1 MAWNERPDGATV
13 VKVNRSA
20 SREKALAEHN
30 VKVRLEDRY
39 TAESGDVQ
47 MTGVQALARLP
58 LNILRSDRTRGLRT
72 AVFISGYEGSP
83 LGGYDLELQHHAE
96 LLASYDL
103 VFQPGVNEELAATSV
118 QGTQLAAG
126 LADARVEGVTGFWYG
141 KSPGLDRASDAL
153 RHANLIGTHPKGGA
167 VAFVGDD
174 PGAKS
179 STVPGASEFLLADL
193 GMPVLY
199 PADPQ
204 DVLDLGVHA
213 VAMSRLSGLW
223 VALKIATNVADG
235 SGTVEIGSDRV
246 DPQLPLVM
254 FEGQKFEHRL
264 TARMLQPALSE
275 MERTREGVRL
285 DAARAYALANR
296 LNRSETFGPR
306 ASSSGASSPGASS
319 SGASI
324 GIVAAGKTYLDMR
337 QALRTL
343 GLDEAELRRRDV
355 RLLRLAMIHPLI
367 ASEIEGF
374 ADGLDEIIVVEEK
387 RPFIESAV
395 KEILYGVKN
404 APKVTGKTD
413 PEGAK
418 LFAAYGELDADLIAA
433 GLARILGR
441 FGEFTTVK
449 AWQARQA
456 LRRPVTPLPL
466 VSRTPYFCS
475 GCPHNSSTK
484 VPEGSLVGGGIG
496 CHALVLMM
504 EPEAVGDVVGLTQ
517 MGGEGAQWIGMAP
530 FMRTRRH
537 LLQNIGDGTFHHS
550 GSLAVRAAVASG
562 VNVTYKL
569 LYNSAVAMTGG
580 QQAVGAMSIPALTK
594 MLTAEGVR
602 RIVITTAE
610 PKRYRRADLAPT
622 AEVWHRDR
630 VVAAQ
635 ELLSQV
641 EGVTVLI
648 HDQECA
654 TELRR
659 KRKRGLAADPAER
672 VMINQR
678 VCEGCGD
685 CGEKSNCLSVQPVDT
700 EFGRKTAIDQSS
712 CNKDYSCLK
721 GDCPSF
727 LTVIPS
733 DKPRARRATAPAL
746 ASDAIGDPPFR
757 FDVAAAPHT
766 TRITGVGG
774 TGVVTLSQVLST
786 AGRIAGR
793 QVRSLDQT
801 GLAQKGGAVIS
812 DIKISADEIEQSHKA
827 VAGECGLYLGCDLL
841 VAADAKNLA
850 VTDPETTIAVVSTTK
865 VPTGKMVVDKTV
877 PFPDVGATTERIK
890 SATRGAESVFVDA
903 RGLSVTLFGTDQFAN
918 MLLAGVAFQ
927 TGALPLPAWAIEQ
940 AIELNGVQVE
950 PNLQAF
956 RRGRQRVAEPAA
968 FAQAVAAL
976 TAVAPVRVPTE
987 PERRLIESVGAA
999 PGSELHRIVTA
1010 RIPDL
1015 IAYQNVDYARRYA
1028 GVVARVRD
1036 AEDRTVPGESKLSEA
1051 VAEFGYKLMAY
1062 KDEYEVARLL
1072 TDPQVEARVR
1082 AEFGEGARVSY
1093 RLHPPIL
1100 RALGMKQK
1108 LKLGPWSRPG
1118 FQLLR
1123 AGKIVRGTK
1132 LDPFGHTQVRRVE
1145 RELIDEYTA
1154 TIDDLLGQL
1163 STETYQRAVEIAR
1176 LPDLV
1181 RGYENIKLANVALYR
1196 ARLQELQTELA
1207 MVSSLHRLTPTASHP
1222 SSPPPADR

>member
-1 MAWNERPDGATV
+1 M
-13 VKVNRSA
+13 
-20 SREKALAEHN
+20 AEHD
-30 VKVRLEDRY
+30 VKIRLEDRY
-39 TAESGDVQ
+39 TAESGHVQ

-58 LNILRSDRTRGLRT
+58 LNILRSDRTRGLQT

-83 LGGYDLELQHHAE
+83 LGGYDLELQHHAD

-118 QGTQLAAG
+118 QGSQLAAG

-153 RHANLIGTHPKGGA
+153 RHANLMGTHPKGGA

-174 PGAKS
+174 PSAKS

-246 DPQLPLVM
+246 DPQLPVVM

-306 ASSSGASSPGASS
+306 SSSGE
-319 SGASI
+319 ASI

-337 QALRTL
+337 QALRML
-343 GLDEAELRRRDV
+343 GLDEAELRARGV
-355 RLLRLAMIHPLI
+355 RLLRLAMVHPLI
-367 ASEIEGF
+367 ASEIEEF
-374 ADGLDEIIVVEEK
+374 ADGLAEIIVVEEK

-404 APKVTGKTD
+404 APKVTGKAD
-413 PEGAK
+413 QDGAK

-433 GLARILGR
+433 GLATTLGR
-441 FGEFTTVK
+441 YPEFTTVT

-456 LRRPVTPLPL
+456 LARPVTLLPL
-466 VSRTPYFCS
+466 ASRTPYFCS

-484 VPEGSLVGGGIG
+484 VPAGSLVGGGIG

-504 EPEAVGDVVGLTQ
+504 EPEAVGDVIGLTQ

-530 FMRTRRH
+530 FMRARRH

-550 GSLAVRAAVASG
+550 GSLALRAAVASG

-580 QQAVGAMSIPALTK
+580 QQATGAMLIPALTK

-602 RIVITTAE
+602 RIIVTTAE
-610 PKRYRRADLAPT
+610 PKRYRRADLAPG

-630 VVAAQ
+630 VVEAQ
-635 ELLSQV
+635 EILSQV

-659 KRKRGLAADPAER
+659 KRKRLLAADPAER

-685 CGEKSNCLSVQPVDT
+685 CGEKSNCLSVQPIDT
-700 EFGRKTAIDQSS
+700 DFGRKTVIDQSS

-727 LTVIPS
+727 LTVIPGA
-733 DKPRARRATAPAL
+733 KPRARRATAQAL
-746 ASDAIGDPPFR
+746 APDAIPDPPLR
-757 FDVAAAPHT
+757 FDVANAPHT

-774 TGVVTLSQVLST
+774 TGVVTLLQVLSA

-812 DIKISADEIEQSHKA
+812 DVKISAEEIEQSNKA
-827 VAGECGLYLGCDLL
+827 VAGECDLYLGCDLL

-850 VTDPETTIAVVSTTK
+850 VADPQTTIAVVSTTK

-877 PFPDVGATTERIK
+877 PFPDVDATADRIR
-890 SATRGAESVFVDA
+890 SATRAADSVFVDA
-903 RGLSVTLFGTDQFAN
+903 RGLSVTLLGTDQFAN

-927 TGALPLPAWAIEQ
+927 TGALPLPARAIEQ

-956 RRGRQRVAEPAA
+956 RRGRQRVADPDA
-968 FAQAVAAL
+968 FAQAVAVL
-976 TAVAPVRVPTE
+976 TAVPPVRVPTE
-987 PERRLIESVGAA
+987 PERRLMESVGAA
-999 PGSELHRIVTA
+999 PGSELQRIVAT

-1015 IAYQNVDYARRYA
+1015 IEYQNLDYARRYA
-1028 GVVARVRD
+1028 EVVARVRE
-1036 AEDRTVPGESKLSEA
+1036 AEDRAVPGQSAMSEA

-1072 TDPQVEARVR
+1072 VDPQAEAMVR
-1082 AEFGEGARVSY
+1082 AEFGDGARVSY
-1093 RLHPPIL
+1093 RLHPPVL
-1100 RALGMKQK
+1100 RGLGMERK
-1108 LKLGPWSRPG
+1108 LKLGPWFRPG
-1118 FQLLR
+1118 FRLLR
-1123 AGKIVRGTK
+1123 AGKIVRGTR
-1132 LDPFGHTQVRRVE
+1132 LDPFGYTQVRRVE
-1145 RELIDEYTA
+1145 RELIGEYAA
-1154 TIDDLLGQL
+1154 TIYDLLPQL

-1196 ARLQELQTELA
+1196 ARVQELRRELA
-1207 MVSSLHRLTPTASHP
+1207 TVTC
-1222 SSPPPADR
+1222 

>member
-1 MAWNERPDGATV
+1 
-13 VKVNRSA
+13 
-20 SREKALAEHN
+20 
-30 VKVRLEDRY
+30 
-39 TAESGDVQ
+39 
-47 MTGVQALARLP
+47 
-58 LNILRSDRTRGLRT
+58 
-72 AVFISGYEGSP
+72 
-83 LGGYDLELQHHAE
+83 
-96 LLASYDL
+96 
-103 VFQPGVNEELAATSV
+103 
-118 QGTQLAAG
+118 
-126 LADARVEGVTGFWYG
+126 
-141 KSPGLDRASDAL
+141 
-153 RHANLIGTHPKGGA
+153 
-167 VAFVGDD
+167 
-174 PGAKS
+174 
-179 STVPGASEFLLADL
+179 GASEFLLADI

-204 DVLDLGVHA
+204 DVLDLGAHA

-223 VALKIATNVADG
+223 VALKIVTKVADS
-235 SGTVEIGSDRV
+235 SGTVEIGCDRV
-246 DPQLPLVM
+246 APQLPTVM
-254 FEGQKFEHRL
+254 SEGKRWEHRP
-264 TARMLQPALSE
+264 TARMLQPELSE
-275 MERTREGVRL
+275 LESTREGIRM

-296 LNRSETFGPR
+296 LNRSETFGP
-306 ASSSGASSPGASS
+306 APG
-319 SGASI
+319 I
-324 GIVAAGKTYLDMR
+324 GIVTAGKTYLDLR

-343 GLDEAELRRRDV
+343 GLDEAELRARGV

-367 ASEIEGF
+367 PAEIEEF
-374 ADGLDEIIVVEEK
+374 ADGLAEIIVVEEK

-395 KEILYGVKN
+395 RDILYGMKN
-404 APKVTGKTD
+404 APVVTGKTD
-413 PEGAK
+413 PRGAK
-418 LFAAYGELDADLIAA
+418 LFAAHGELDADQIAA
-433 GLARILGR
+433 GLASRLGTMPD
-441 FGEFTTVK
+441 FTTV
-449 AWQARQA
+449 ADWRARQA
-456 LRRPVTPLPL
+456 RHRPVTQLPL

-484 VPEGSLVGGGIG
+484 VPPGSLVGGGIG

-562 VNVTYKL
+562 VNITYKL

-580 QQAVGAMSIPALTK
+580 QQATGAMAIPALTQ
-594 MLTAEGVR
+594 MLAAEGVR
-602 RIVITTAE
+602 RIIITTGE
-610 PKRYRRADLAPT
+610 PRSYRRADLAPGT
-622 AEVWHRDR
+622 EVWHRDR
-630 VVAAQ
+630 VVGAQ
-635 ELLSQV
+635 EVLSQV

-659 KRKRGLAADPAER
+659 KRKRQLAPDPAER

-685 CGEKSNCLSVQPVDT
+685 CGEKSNCLSVQPIDT
-700 EFGRKTAIDQSS
+700 DFGRKTVIDQSS

-727 LTVIPS
+727 LTVTPGAE
-733 DKPRARRATAPAL
+733 PRARRATAPAL
-746 ASDAIGDPPFR
+746 AADGIPAPPVR

-774 TGVVTLSQVLST
+774 TGVVTLSQVLSA

-812 DIKISADEIEQSHKA
+812 DIKISAGEIEQSNKA
-827 VAGECGLYLGCDLL
+827 VAGECDLYLGCDLL

-850 VTDPETTIAVVSTTK
+850 VADRQTTIAVVSTTK
-865 VPTGKMVVDKTV
+865 VPTGKMVVDTTAL
-877 PFPDVGATTERIK
+877 FPDVAATTDRIRR
-890 SATRGAESVFVDA
+890 ATRAAESVFVDA
-903 RGLSVTLFGTDQFAN
+903 RGLSVTLLGTDQFAN

-927 TGALPLPAWAIEQ
+927 TGALPLPGWAIEQ

-950 PNLQAF
+950 PNIQAF

-968 FAQAVAAL
+968 FAQAVAAV
-976 TAVAPVRVPTE
+976 TAGRAVRTPTE
-987 PERRLIESVGAA
+987 PEQRLIASVGAA
-999 PGSELHRIVTA
+999 PGSELHRIIWT

-1015 IAYQNVDYARRYA
+1015 IEYQNAGYARRYA
-1028 GVVARVRD
+1028 DVLARVRE
-1036 AEDRTVPGESKLSEA
+1036 AEDRSVPGQGKLSEA

-1072 TDPQVEARVR
+1072 IDPQAEAVVR

-1093 RLHPPIL
+1093 RLHPPVL
-1100 RALGMKQK
+1100 RALGMERK
-1108 LKLGPWSRPG
+1108 LKLGPWFRPA
-1118 FQLLR
+1118 FRLLR
-1123 AGKIVRGTK
+1123 AGKIVRGTR
-1132 LDPFGHTQVRRVE
+1132 LDPFGYTPVRRAE
-1145 RELIDEYTA
+1145 RELIDEYTS
-1154 TIDDLLGQL
+1154 TIDDLLPQL
-1163 STETYQRAVEIAR
+1163 STETYQRAVEMAR

-1196 ARLQELQTELA
+1196 ARLKELRSE
-1207 MVSSLHRLTPTASHP
+1207 
-1222 SSPPPADR
+1222 PA

>member
-1 MAWNERPDGATV
+1 M
-13 VKVNRSA
+13 KI
-20 SREKALAEHN
+20 
-30 VKVRLEDRY
+30 RLEDRY
-39 TAESGDVQ
+39 TAESGRVQ

-58 LNILRSDRTRGLRT
+58 MNVLRSDRTRGLKT

-83 LGGYDLELQHHAE
+83 LGGYDLELARHAK
-96 LLASYDL
+96 LLATYDL
-103 VFQPGVNEELAATSV
+103 VFQPAVNEELAATAV

-141 KSPGLDRASDAL
+141 KSPGLDRATDAL
-153 RHANLIGTHPKGGA
+153 RHANLMGTHPKGGA

-204 DVLDLGVHA
+204 DVLDLGFHA
-213 VAMSRLSGLW
+213 VMMSRRSGLW
-223 VALKIATNVADG
+223 VALKIATAVADG
-235 SGTVEIGSDRV
+235 SGTVEIGPV
-246 DPQLPLVM
+246 DPQRPLVM
-254 FEGQKFEHRL
+254 VAGEEWEHRP

-275 MERTREGVRL
+275 MERSREGVRL
-285 DAARAYALANR
+285 ATARAYALANR
-296 LNRSETFGPR
+296 LNRIQTFGGTAR
-306 ASSSGASSPGASS
+306 
-319 SGASI
+319 I
-324 GIVAAGKTYLDMR
+324 GIVAAGRTYLDMR
-337 QALRTL
+337 QALRIL
-343 GLDEAELRRRDV
+343 GLDEAELRARGI

-367 ASEIEGF
+367 ASEIEEF
-374 ADGLDEIIVVEEK
+374 ADGLAEIIVVEEK
-387 RPFIESAV
+387 RSFIESAL
-395 KEILYGVKN
+395 KAILYGAKN
-404 APKVTGKTD
+404 PPAISGKTD
-413 PEGAK
+413 PERTT
-418 LFAAYGELDADLIAA
+418 LFPVDGELDADLIAA
-433 GLARILGR
+433 GLAARLGT
-441 FGEFTTVK
+441 FGEFTTVT
-449 AWQARQA
+449 AWQRRQA
-456 LRRPVTPLPL
+456 RHRPAAPLPL
-466 VSRTPYFCS
+466 VARTPYFCS

-496 CHALVLMM
+496 CHALVLLM
-504 EPEAVGDVVGLTQ
+504 EPGAVGDVVGLSQ

-580 QQAVGAMSIPALTK
+580 QQAVGAMPIPALTK

-610 PKRYRRADLAPT
+610 PRRYRRADLAPRV
-622 AEVWHRDR
+622 EVWHRDR
-630 VVAAQ
+630 MVEAQ
-635 ELLSQV
+635 EVLSQV

-659 KRKRGLAADPAER
+659 KRKRRLAADPAER

-685 CGEKSNCLSVQPVDT
+685 CGEKSNCLSVQPIDT

-727 LTVIPS
+727 LTVIPGAR
-733 DKPRARRATAPAL
+733 PRAGRATMPAL
-746 ASDAIGDPPFR
+746 APDAIPDPPLR
-757 FDVAAAPHT
+757 FDLSAAPHT

-774 TGVVTLSQVLST
+774 TGVVTLSQVLSV

-793 QVRSLDQT
+793 AVRSLDQT

-812 DIKISADEIEQSHKA
+812 DIKISVGEIEQSNKA
-827 VAGECGLYLGCDLL
+827 TAGECDLYLGCDLL
-841 VAADAKNLA
+841 VAADAMNLA
-850 VTDPETTIAVVSTTK
+850 VADPETTIAVVSTTK
-865 VPTGKMVVDKTV
+865 VPTGKMVTDTTV
-877 PFPDVGATTERIK
+877 PFPDVDATADRIRR
-890 SATRGAESVFVDA
+890 ATRGADSVFIDA

-927 TGALPLPAWAIEQ
+927 AGALPLPATAIEQ

-950 PNLQAF
+950 PNVQAF
-956 RRGRQRVAEPAA
+956 RRGRQSVADPAA
-968 FAQAVAAL
+968 FAQAAATL
-976 TAVAPVRVPTE
+976 SAAAPARRPTE
-987 PERRLIESVGAA
+987 AEQRLIQSVGAA
-999 PGSELHRIVTA
+999 PGSELHRIVA
-1010 RIPDL
+1010 VRIPDL
-1015 IAYQNVDYARRYA
+1015 IQYQNLGYARRYA
-1028 GVVARVRD
+1028 DAVARVRE
-1036 AEDRTVPGESKLSEA
+1036 AEDRSVPGESALSEA

-1072 TDPQVEARVR
+1072 TDPQAEAVVR

-1093 RLHPPIL
+1093 QLHPPVL
-1100 RALGMKQK
+1100 RALGMRRK
-1108 LKLGPWSRPG
+1108 LKLGPWFRPA

-1123 AGKIVRGTK
+1123 AGKILRGTR
-1132 LDPFGHTQVRRVE
+1132 LDPFGYTQVRRTE
-1145 RELIDEYTA
+1145 RELIEEYTA
-1154 TIDDLLGQL
+1154 AIDDLLGQL
-1163 STETYQRAVEIAR
+1163 SAETYQRAVEIAR

-1181 RGYENIKLANVALYR
+1181 RGYENIKLANVAQYR
-1196 ARLQELQTELA
+1196 AR
-1207 MVSSLHRLTPTASHP
+1207 V
-1222 SSPPPADR
+1222 

>member
-1 MAWNERPDGATV
+1 V
-13 VKVNRSA
+13 
-20 SREKALAEHN
+20 EHD

-39 TAESGDVQ
+39 TAASGQVQ

-58 LNILRSDRTRGLRT
+58 LNILRSDRARGLKT

-83 LGGYDLELQHHAE
+83 LGGYDLELGRHAK

-126 LADARVEGVTGFWYG
+126 LADARVEGITGFWYG

-153 RHANLIGTHPKGGA
+153 RHANLMGTHPKGGA

-174 PGAKS
+174 PAAKS

-204 DVLDLGVHA
+204 DVLDLGAHA

-223 VALKIATNVADG
+223 VALKIATAVADG
-235 SGTVEIGSDRV
+235 SGTVQISSDRV
-246 DPQLPLVM
+246 DPQLPPVM
-254 FEGQKFEHRL
+254 FEGKKWEHRL

-275 MERTREGVRL
+275 MERSREGVRA
-285 DAARAYALANR
+285 DAARAYARANR
-296 LNRSETFGPR
+296 LNRSETFGR
-306 ASSSGASSPGASS
+306 N
-319 SGASI
+319 ASI
-324 GIVAAGKTYLDMR
+324 GIVAAGRTYLDMR
-337 QALRTL
+337 QALRAL
-343 GLDEAELRRRDV
+343 GLDDAELAARGV
-355 RLLRLAMIHPLI
+355 RLLRLAMVHPLI
-367 ASEIEGF
+367 ASEIEEF
-374 ADGLDEIIVVEEK
+374 ADGLAEIIVVEEK
-387 RPFIESAV
+387 RSFIESAL
-395 KEILYGVKN
+395 KAILYGVKD
-404 APKVTGKTD
+404 APAITGKTD
-413 PEGAK
+413 RQGAK
-418 LFAAYGELDADLIAA
+418 LFPADGELDADLIAS
-433 GLARILGR
+433 GLAIRLGR
-441 FGEFTTVK
+441 YPEFTTVT
-449 AWQARQA
+449 AWQAKQA
-456 LRRPVTPLPL
+456 LRRPVTALPL
-466 VSRTPYFCS
+466 VARTPYFCS

-484 VPEGSLVGGGIG
+484 VPAGSLVGGGIG

-504 EPEAVGDVVGLTQ
+504 EPEAVGDVAGLTQ

-580 QQAVGAMSIPALTK
+580 QQATGAMSVPALTR

-610 PKRYRRADLAPT
+610 PKRYRRAGLAPT

-630 VVAAQ
+630 VVEAQ
-635 ELLSQV
+635 EVLSQV

-659 KRKRGLAADPAER
+659 KRKRGLAPDPAER

-700 EFGRKTAIDQSS
+700 EFGRKTVIDQSS

-727 LTVIPS
+727 LTVISSP
-733 DKPRARRATAPAL
+733 KPRAGRATAPAL
-746 ASDAIGDPPFR
+746 ASDAIADPPLR
-757 FDVAAAPHT
+757 FDIAAAPHT

-774 TGVVTLSQVLST
+774 TGVVTLSQILSA

-793 QVRSLDQT
+793 EVRSLDQT

-812 DIKISADEIEQSHKA
+812 DLKISAQEIEQSNKA
-827 VAGECGLYLGCDLL
+827 AAGECDLYLGCDLL

-850 VTDPETTIAVVSTTK
+850 VADPETTIAVVSTTK
-865 VPTGKMVVDKTV
+865 VPTGKMIVDKTV
-877 PFPDVGATTERIK
+877 PFPEVNATADRIR
-890 SATRGAESVFVDA
+890 SATRGSESVFVDA
-903 RGLSVTLFGTDQFAN
+903 RGLSLTLLGTDQFAN

-950 PNLQAF
+950 PNVQAF
-956 RRGRQRVAEPAA
+956 RRGRQRVADPAA
-968 FAQAVAAL
+968 FAQAVAA
-976 TAVAPVRVPTE
+976 ARVVPPVRLPTE
-987 PERRLIESVGAA
+987 PECRLIASVGAA
-999 PGSELHRIVTA
+999 SGSELHRIVTA

-1015 IAYQNVDYARRYA
+1015 IEYQNVDYARQYA
-1028 GVVARVRD
+1028 DLVARVRE
-1036 AEDRTVPGESKLSEA
+1036 AEDGSVSPRSELSEA

-1072 TDPQVEARVR
+1072 MDPQAEAAVR
-1082 AEFGEGARVSY
+1082 AEFGAGARVSY
-1093 RLHPPIL
+1093 RLHPPLL
-1100 RALGMKQK
+1100 RALGMKRK
-1108 LKLGPWSRPG
+1108 VKLGPWSRPA
-1118 FQLLR
+1118 FRVLR
-1123 AGKIVRGTK
+1123 AGKLVRGTR
-1132 LDPFGHTQVRRVE
+1132 LDPFGYTQVRRVE
-1145 RELIDEYTA
+1145 RDLIDEYIA
-1154 TIDDLLGQL
+1154 AIDDLAGQL

-1196 ARLQELQTELA
+1196 ARLRELRAEPAT
-1207 MVSSLHRLTPTASHP
+1207 VSY
-1222 SSPPPADR
+1222 

>member
-1 MAWNERPDGATV
+1 M
-13 VKVNRSA
+13 KI
-20 SREKALAEHN
+20 
-30 VKVRLEDRY
+30 RLEDRY
-39 TAESGDVQ
+39 TAESGQVQ

-58 LNILRSDRTRGLRT
+58 VNILRSDGAAGLKT

-83 LGGYDLELQHHAE
+83 LGGYDLELQRHAK
-96 LLASYDL
+96 LLAEYDL

-118 QGTQLAAG
+118 EGTQLAAG
-126 LADARVEGVTGFWYG
+126 LADARVEGVAGFWYG

-174 PGAKS
+174 PAAKS
-179 STVPGASEFLLADL
+179 STVPGASEYLLADL

-199 PADPQ
+199 PADPA

-223 VALKIATNVADG
+223 VALKIATNVADS
-235 SGTVEIGSDRV
+235 SGTVEIDSGRV
-246 DPQLPLVM
+246 DPQRPEVM
-254 FEGQKFEHRL
+254 FEGKPWEHHL

-275 MERTREGVRL
+275 MERSREGIRKDV
-285 DAARAYALANR
+285 ARAYALANR
-296 LNRSETFGPR
+296 LNRIQTFGPAPR
-306 ASSSGASSPGASS
+306 
-319 SGASI
+319 I
-324 GIVAAGKTYLDMR
+324 GIVAAGKTYLDVR

-343 GLDEAELRRRDV
+343 GLDDTELSARGV
-355 RLLRLAMIHPLI
+355 RLLRLAMVHPLI
-367 ASEIEGF
+367 AAEIEEF
-374 ADGLDEIIVVEEK
+374 ADGLTEIIVVEEK
-387 RPFIESAV
+387 RAFIEAAV
-395 KEILYGVKN
+395 KEILYGKPD
-404 APKVTGKTD
+404 APLVTGKTD
-413 PEGAK
+413 PQGAK
-418 LFAAYGELDADLIAA
+418 LFAVEGELDADLIAA
-433 GLARILGR
+433 GLAARLGSR
-441 FGEFTTVK
+441 PDFTTVT

-456 LRRPVTPLPL
+456 PGRPVTPLPL
-466 VSRTPYFCS
+466 TLPLVGRTPYFCS

-562 VNVTYKL
+562 VNITYKL

-580 QQAVGAMSIPALTK
+580 QQATGAMSIPALTR

-610 PKRYRRADLAPT
+610 PSRYRRAGLAPGVQ
-622 AEVWHRDR
+622 VWHRDR
-630 VVAAQ
+630 VVEAQ
-635 ELLSQV
+635 EVLSRLD
-641 EGVTVLI
+641 GVTVLI

-659 KRKRGLAADPAER
+659 KRKRRLAADPAER
-672 VMINQR
+672 VMISQR

-685 CGEKSNCLSVQPVDT
+685 CGEKSNCLSVQPVET
-700 EFGRKTAIDQSS
+700 EFGRKTVIDQSS
-712 CNKDYSCLK
+712 CNKDYSCAN

-733 DKPRARRATAPAL
+733 AEPRAGRKTAPAL
-746 ASDAIGDPPFR
+746 AADAIADPPLR

-774 TGVVTLSQVLST
+774 TGVVTLSQILST

-812 DIKISADEIEQSHKA
+812 DIKISAAEIEQSNKA
-827 VAGECGLYLGCDLL
+827 VAGECDLYLGCDLL

-850 VTDPETTIAVVSTTK
+850 VADPQATVAVVSTTK
-865 VPTGKMVVDKTV
+865 VPTGRMVVDSTV
-877 PFPDVGATTERIK
+877 AFPDVDATADRIR
-890 SATRGAESVFVDA
+890 SATRGPESVFIDA
-903 RGLSVTLFGTDQFAN
+903 RGLSVTLLGSDQFAN

-927 TGALPLPAWAIEQ
+927 TGALPLPARAIEQ

-956 RRGRQRVAEPAA
+956 RRGRQRVADPAA

-976 TAVAPVRVPTE
+976 SGAAPVRRLGE
-987 PERRLIESVGAA
+987 PARRLIESVGAA
-999 PGSELHRIVTA
+999 PGSELHRVISI

-1015 IAYQNVDYARRYA
+1015 IEYQNLGYARRYA
-1028 GVVARVRD
+1028 DLVARVRA
-1036 AEDRTVPGESKLSEA
+1036 AEDRTVPGEAKLSEA

-1072 TDPQVEARVR
+1072 VDPQAEAAVR
-1082 AEFGEGARVSY
+1082 AEFGPGARVSY
-1093 RLHPPIL
+1093 RLHPPVL
-1100 RALGMKQK
+1100 RALGLRRKV
-1108 LKLGPWSRPG
+1108 KLGPWFRPA
-1118 FQLLR
+1118 FRLLR
-1123 AGKIVRGTK
+1123 AGKVVRGTK
-1132 LDPFGHTQVRRVE
+1132 LDPFGHTQVRRAE
-1145 RELIDEYTA
+1145 RELIGEYTA
-1154 TIDDLLGQL
+1154 TVDDLLGQL
-1163 STETYQRAVEIAR
+1163 SPQTYPRATEIAR

-1181 RGYENIKLANVALYR
+1181 RGYENIKLANVAQYR
-1196 ARLQELQTELA
+1196 ARMQELLTE
-1207 MVSSLHRLTPTASHP
+1207 TATGG
-1222 SSPPPADR
+1222 

>member
-1 MAWNERPDGATV
+1 
-13 VKVNRSA
+13 
-20 SREKALAEHN
+20 LAEHD

-39 TAESGDVQ
+39 TAESGPVQ

-58 LNILRSDRTRGLRT
+58 MNILRSDRARGLKT

-83 LGGYDLELQHHAE
+83 LGGYDLELGRHAG

-103 VFQPGVNEELAATSV
+103 VFQPGVNEEIAATSV

-126 LADARVEGVTGFWYG
+126 MADARVEGVTGFWYG

-174 PGAKS
+174 PAAKS

-204 DVLDLGVHA
+204 DVLDLGSHA

-223 VALKIATNVADG
+223 VALKIATAVADG
-235 SGTVEIGSDRV
+235 SGTVEVGAGRL
-246 DPQLPLVM
+246 DPQLPPVM
-254 FEGQKFEHRL
+254 LEGEKWEHRL

-275 MERTREGVRL
+275 MERSREGIRL
-285 DAARAYALANR
+285 DAARAYARANR
-296 LNRSETFGPR
+296 LNRSETFGPH
-306 ASSSGASSPGASS
+306 
-319 SGASI
+319 ASI
-324 GIVAAGKTYLDMR
+324 GIVAAGRTYLDMR

-343 GLDEAELRRRDV
+343 GLDEAELRARGV
-355 RLLRLAMIHPLI
+355 RLLRLAMVHPLI
-367 ASEIEGF
+367 APEIEEF
-374 ADGLDEIIVVEEK
+374 ADGLAEIIVVEEK
-387 RPFIESAV
+387 RPFIESAL
-395 KEILYGVKN
+395 KGILYGVKD
-404 APKVTGKTD
+404 APTITGKTD
-413 PEGAK
+413 PDGAK
-418 LFAAYGELDADLIAA
+418 LFPADGELDADLVAS
-433 GLARILGR
+433 GLAIRLGR
-441 FGEFTTVK
+441 RPEFTTVR

-456 LRRPVTPLPL
+456 LRRPVTQLPL
-466 VSRTPYFCS
+466 VARTPYFCS

-484 VPEGSLVGGGIG
+484 VPDGSLVGGGIG

-530 FMRTRRH
+530 FLRTRRH

-550 GSLAVRAAVASG
+550 GSLAVRAAIASG

-580 QQAVGAMSIPALTK
+580 QQATGAMAIPALTR
-594 MLTAEGVR
+594 MLAAEGVR

-610 PKRYRRADLAPT
+610 PKDYRRSGLAPI

-630 VVAAQ
+630 VVEAQ
-635 ELLSQV
+635 EVLSQV

-700 EFGRKTAIDQSS
+700 DFGRKTVIDQSS

-727 LTVIPS
+727 LTVVPGDRKTS
-733 DKPRARRATAPAL
+733 GPRPRRATAPAL
-746 ASDAIGDPPFR
+746 AADAIAEPRFR

-774 TGVVTLSQVLST
+774 TGVVTLSQVLSA

-812 DIKISADEIEQSHKA
+812 DVKLSAEQIEQSNKA
-827 VAGECGLYLGCDLL
+827 VAGECDLYLGCDLL
-841 VAADAKNLA
+841 VAADARNLA
-850 VTDPETTIAVVSTTK
+850 VADPATTIAVVSTTK
-865 VPTGKMVVDKTV
+865 VPTGRMVVDKTV
-877 PFPDVGATTERIK
+877 PFPDVEATADRIR

-903 RGLSVTLFGTDQFAN
+903 RGLSVTLFGSDQFAN

-927 TGALPLPAWAIEQ
+927 TGALPLPAGAIEQ

-956 RRGRQRVAEPAA
+956 RRGRQRVADPAA
-968 FAQAVAAL
+968 FAQTVAAL
-976 TAVAPVRVPTE
+976 SAAAPVRVPTGSE
-987 PERRLIESVGAA
+987 QRLISSVGAK
-999 PGSELHRIVTA
+999 PGSELHRIVTS

-1015 IAYQNVDYARRYA
+1015 IEYQNVDYARRYA
-1028 GVVARVRD
+1028 DLVARVRA
-1036 AEDRTVPGESKLSEA
+1036 AEVRSVPEQSELSEA
-1051 VAEFGYKLMAY
+1051 VAKFGYKLMAY

-1072 TDPQVEARVR
+1072 VDPQAEAAVR

-1093 RLHPPIL
+1093 QLHPPVL
-1100 RALGMKQK
+1100 RALGMKRK

-1118 FQLLR
+1118 FRLLR
-1123 AGKIVRGTK
+1123 AGKIVRGTR
-1132 LDPFGHTQVRRVE
+1132 LDPFGYTQVRRVE
-1145 RELIDEYTA
+1145 RELVSEYTA
-1154 TIDDLLGQL
+1154 TIDDLLGRL
-1163 STETYQRAVEIAR
+1163 SAETYPRAVEIAR

-1196 ARLQELQTELA
+1196 DRVRELQGLSE
-1207 MVSSLHRLTPTASHP
+1207 
-1222 SSPPPADR
+1222 SPAPAPR

>member
-1 MAWNERPDGATV
+1 
-13 VKVNRSA
+13 
-20 SREKALAEHN
+20 LAEHD
-30 VKVRLEDRY
+30 VKIRLEDRY
-39 TAESGDVQ
+39 TADSGHAQ

-58 LNILRSDRTRGLRT
+58 MNILRADRTRGLRT

-83 LGGYDLELQHHAE
+83 LGGYDLELQRHAK
-96 LLASYDL
+96 LLAQYDL

-118 QGTQLAAG
+118 QGSQLAAG

-204 DVLDLGVHA
+204 DVLDLGTYA

-223 VALKIATNVADG
+223 VALKIATAVADG
-235 SGTVEIGSDRV
+235 SGTVEIGADRT

-254 FEGQKFEHRL
+254 SEGQKWEHRP

-275 MERTREGVRL
+275 MERSREGVRL
-285 DAARAYALANR
+285 DAARAYALANQ
-296 LNRSETFGPR
+296 LNRTQTFGR
-306 ASSSGASSPGASS
+306 SAT
-319 SGASI
+319 I
-324 GIVAAGKTYLDMR
+324 GIVAAGRTYLDMR

-343 GLDEAELRRRDV
+343 GLDEAELRARGV
-355 RLLRLAMIHPLI
+355 RLLRLAMIYPLI
-367 ASEIEGF
+367 PSEIEEF
-374 ADGLDEIIVVEEK
+374 ADGLAEIIVVEEK
-387 RPFIESAV
+387 RPFIESAL
-395 KEILYGVKN
+395 KTILYGAKN
-404 APKVTGKTD
+404 APRVTGKTD
-413 PEGAK
+413 PRGAK
-418 LFAAYGELDADLIAA
+418 LFPVDGELDADLIAA
-433 GLARILGR
+433 GLARRLGT
-441 FGEFTTVK
+441 FAEFTTVK
-449 AWQARQA
+449 AWQSSQA
-456 LRRPVTPLPL
+456 LGRPVTQVPL

-530 FMRTRRH
+530 FMSTRRH

-580 QQAVGAMSIPALTK
+580 QQATGAMPIPALTK

-610 PKRYRRADLAPT
+610 PGRYRRADLAPT
-622 AEVWHRDR
+622 VEVWHRDR
-630 VVAAQ
+630 VVEAQ
-635 ELLSQV
+635 EVLSQV

-659 KRKRGLAADPAER
+659 KRKRRLAAEPVER

-700 EFGRKTAIDQSS
+700 EFGRKTVIDQSS

-727 LTVIPS
+727 LSVVPG
-733 DKPRARRATAPAL
+733 ARRRAGQATAPAL
-746 ASDAIGDPPFR
+746 ASDDIPDPLLR

-774 TGVVTLSQVLST
+774 TGVVTLSQILSA

-812 DIKISADEIEQSHKA
+812 DVKISAGEIEQSNKA
-827 VAGECGLYLGCDLL
+827 TAGECDLYLGCDLL
-841 VAADAKNLA
+841 VAADGKNLA
-850 VTDPETTIAVVSTTK
+850 VADPETTIAVVSTTK
-865 VPTGKMVVDKTV
+865 VPTGKMVVDTTV
-877 PFPDVGATTERIK
+877 PFPDIDVTADRIR
-890 SATRGAESVFVDA
+890 SATRGAESVFIDA

-918 MLLAGVAFQ
+918 LLLAGVAFQ
-927 TGALPLPAWAIEQ
+927 TGALPLPAEAIEQ

-956 RRGRQRVAEPAA
+956 RRGRQRVADPAA
-968 FAQAVAAL
+968 FARAVAAL
-976 TAVAPVRVPTE
+976 SAAPPVRVLTE
-987 PERRLIESVGAA
+987 AERRLIESVGAA

-1015 IAYQNVDYARRYA
+1015 IEYQDAGYARRYA
-1028 GVVARVRD
+1028 ELVARVRQ
-1036 AEDRTVPGESKLSEA
+1036 AEDRTVTGESALSEA
-1051 VAEFGYKLMAY
+1051 VAQFLYKLMAY

-1072 TDPQVEARVR
+1072 IDPQAEAVVR
-1082 AEFGEGARVSY
+1082 AEFGASARVSY
-1093 RLHPPIL
+1093 RLHPPLL
-1100 RALGMKQK
+1100 RTLGMKRK
-1108 LKLGPWSRPG
+1108 LKLGPWARPA
-1118 FQLLR
+1118 FRLLR
-1123 AGKIVRGTK
+1123 AGKVVRGTR
-1132 LDPFGHTQVRRVE
+1132 LDPFGYTQVRRVE
-1145 RELIDEYTA
+1145 RELIDEYTG
-1154 TIDDLLGQL
+1154 TIDGLLGRL
-1163 STETYQRAVEIAR
+1163 SPESHKRAVEIAR

-1181 RGYENIKLANVALYR
+1181 RGYEDIKLANVALYR
-1196 ARLQELQTELA
+1196 AQVKELLTELA
-1207 MVSSLHRLTPTASHP
+1207 AVNC
-1222 SSPPPADR
+1222 

>member
-1 MAWNERPDGATV
+1 M
-13 VKVNRSA
+13 KI
-20 SREKALAEHN
+20 
-30 VKVRLEDRY
+30 RLEDRY
-39 TAESGDVQ
+39 TAESGQVQ

-58 LNILRSDRTRGLRT
+58 VNILRLDGAAGLTT

-83 LGGYDLELQHHAE
+83 LGGYDLELQRHAE
-96 LLASYDL
+96 LLAGYDL

-118 QGTQLAAG
+118 EGTQLAAG
-126 LADARVEGVTGFWYG
+126 LADARVQGVTGFWYG

-174 PGAKS
+174 PAAKS
-179 STVPGASEFLLADL
+179 STVPGASEYLLADL

-223 VALKIATNVADG
+223 VALKIATNVADS
-235 SGTVEIGSDRV
+235 SGTVEIGSGHL
-246 DPQLPLVM
+246 DPQRPEVM
-254 FEGQKFEHRL
+254 FEGRPWEHRL

-275 MERTREGVRL
+275 MERSREGIRKDVV
-285 DAARAYALANR
+285 RAYALANR
-296 LNRSETFGPR
+296 LNRIQTFGPAAR
-306 ASSSGASSPGASS
+306 V
-319 SGASI
+319 
-324 GIVAAGKTYLDMR
+324 GIVAAGKTYLDVR

-343 GLDEAELRRRDV
+343 GLDDAELSARGV
-355 RLLRLAMIHPLI
+355 RLLRLAMVHPLI
-367 ASEIEGF
+367 AAEVEEF
-374 ADGLDEIIVVEEK
+374 ADGLTEIIVVEEK
-387 RPFIESAV
+387 RAFIESAV
-395 KEILYGVKN
+395 KEILYGRPD
-404 APKVTGKTD
+404 APLVTGKTD
-413 PEGAK
+413 PRGAK
-418 LFAAYGELDADLIAA
+418 LFAVEGELDADLIAA
-433 GLARILGR
+433 GLAVRLGSR
-441 FGEFTTVK
+441 PEFTTVT

-456 LRRPVTPLPL
+456 PGRPVTPLPL
-466 VSRTPYFCS
+466 VARTPYFCS

-504 EPEAVGDVVGLTQ
+504 APEAVGDVVGLTQ

-580 QQAVGAMSIPALTK
+580 QQATGAMSIPALTH

-610 PKRYRRADLAPT
+610 PGRYRRADLAP
-622 AEVWHRDR
+622 AVQVWHRDR
-630 VVAAQ
+630 VVEAQ
-635 ELLSQV
+635 EVLSRL

-685 CGEKSNCLSVQPVDT
+685 CGEKSNCLSVQPVET
-700 EFGRKTAIDQSS
+700 EFGRKTIIDQSS

-727 LTVIPS
+727 LTVMPS
-733 DKPRARRATAPAL
+733 AEPRAGRKTAPAL
-746 ASDAIGDPPFR
+746 TADAVADPPLR

-774 TGVVTLSQVLST
+774 TGVVTLSQILST

-812 DIKISADEIEQSHKA
+812 DIKISAEEIEQSSKA
-827 VAGECGLYLGCDLL
+827 GAGECDLYLGCDLL

-850 VTDPETTIAVVSTTK
+850 VTDPQTTVAVVSTTK
-865 VPTGKMVVDKTV
+865 VPTGRMVVDSTV
-877 PFPDVGATTERIK
+877 AFPDVDATTDRIR
-890 SATRGAESVFVDA
+890 SATRGPESVFVDA
-903 RGLSVTLFGTDQFAN
+903 RGLSVALLGTDQFAN

-927 TGALPLPAWAIEQ
+927 TGALPLPARAIEQ
-940 AIELNGVQVE
+940 AIELNGVQVG

-956 RRGRQRVAEPAA
+956 RRGRQRVADPAA
-968 FAQAVAAL
+968 FAQAVAARSG
-976 TAVAPVRVPTE
+976 AAPVRGPGE
-987 PERRLIESVGAA
+987 PARRLIESVGAA
-999 PGSELHRIVTA
+999 PGSELYRIVSI

-1015 IAYQNVDYARRYA
+1015 IEYQNLGYARRYA
-1028 GVVARVRD
+1028 DLVARVHA
-1036 AEDRTVPGESKLSEA
+1036 AEDRTVPGESKMSEA

-1072 TDPQVEARVR
+1072 ADPQAEAAVR
-1082 AEFGEGARVSY
+1082 AEFGAGARVSY
-1093 RLHPPIL
+1093 RLHPPVL
-1100 RALGMKQK
+1100 RVLGLRRKV
-1108 LKLGPWSRPG
+1108 KLGPWSRPA

-1123 AGKIVRGTK
+1123 AGRVVRGTK
-1132 LDPFGHTQVRRVE
+1132 LDPFGYTEVRRVE
-1145 RELIDEYTA
+1145 RELIGEYTA
-1154 TIDDLLGQL
+1154 AVDDLLSQL
-1163 STETYQRAVEIAR
+1163 SPQTYPRATEIAR

-1181 RGYENIKLANVALYR
+1181 RGYENIKLANVARYR
-1196 ARLQELQTELA
+1196 ARMTEL
-1207 MVSSLHRLTPTASHP
+1207 LTETA
-1222 SSPPPADR
+1222 AGG

>member
-1 MAWNERPDGATV
+1 
-13 VKVNRSA
+13 
-20 SREKALAEHN
+20 LAEHD

-39 TAESGDVQ
+39 TAESGPVQ

-58 LNILRSDRTRGLRT
+58 MNILRSDRARGLKT

-83 LGGYDLELQHHAE
+83 LGGYDLELGRHAG

-126 LADARVEGVTGFWYG
+126 MADARVEGVTGFWYG

-153 RHANLIGTHPKGGA
+153 RHANLMGTHPKGGA

-174 PGAKS
+174 PAAKS

-204 DVLDLGVHA
+204 DVLDLGTHA

-223 VALKIATNVADG
+223 VALKIATNVADS
-235 SGTVEIGSDRV
+235 SGTVEIDADGV
-246 DPQLPLVM
+246 DPRLPVVM
-254 FEGQKFEHRL
+254 FEGKKWEHRP

-275 MERTREGVRL
+275 MERTREGVRM

-296 LNRSETFGPR
+296 LNRIQTFSPGSTE
-306 ASSSGASSPGASS
+306 ASSSEASSG
-319 SGASI
+319 GASI
-324 GIVAAGKTYLDMR
+324 GIVAAGKTYLDTR

-343 GLDEAELRRRDV
+343 GLDEAELTARGV

-367 ASEIEGF
+367 ASEVEEF
-374 ADGLDEIIVVEEK
+374 ADGLAEIIVVEEK

-404 APKVTGKTD
+404 APAVTGKTD
-413 PEGAK
+413 PAGAK
-418 LFAAYGELDADLIAA
+418 LFAAHGELDADLIAA
-433 GLARILGR
+433 GLAARLGTR
-441 FGEFTTVK
+441 PEFTTVT

-466 VSRTPYFCS
+466 VARTPYFCS

-550 GSLAVRAAVASG
+550 GSLAVRAAIASG

-594 MLTAEGVR
+594 MLAAEGVR

-610 PKRYRRADLAPT
+610 PGHYRGAGLAPI

-630 VVAAQ
+630 VVEAQ
-635 ELLSQV
+635 EVLSQV

-672 VMINQR
+672 IMINQR

-700 EFGRKTAIDQSS
+700 DFGRKTVIDQSS

-727 LTVIPS
+727 LTVVPGDPAALGS
-733 DKPRARRATAPAL
+733 GPRPRRATAPAL
-746 ASDAIGDPPFR
+746 APDAIADPRFR
-757 FDVAAAPHT
+757 FDVATAPHT

-774 TGVVTLSQVLST
+774 TGVVTLSQVLSA

-812 DIKISADEIEQSHKA
+812 DIKISAAEIEQSTKA
-827 VAGECGLYLGCDLL
+827 VAGECDLYLGCDLL
-841 VAADAKNLA
+841 VAADARNLA
-850 VTDPETTIAVVSTTK
+850 VADPSTTIAVVSTTK
-865 VPTGKMVVDKTV
+865 VPTGRMVVDKTV
-877 PFPDVGATTERIK
+877 PFPDVDATADRIR
-890 SATRGAESVFVDA
+890 SATLGAESIFVDA
-903 RGLSVTLFGTDQFAN
+903 RGLSVTLFGSDQFAN

-927 TGALPLPAWAIEQ
+927 TGALPLPAQAIEQ

-956 RRGRQRVAEPAA
+956 RRGRQRVADPAA

-976 TAVAPVRVPTE
+976 GTAAPVRVPAE
-987 PERRLIESVGAA
+987 SEQRLISSVGAA
-999 PGSELHRIVTA
+999 PGSRLHRIVA
-1010 RIPDL
+1010 VRVPDL
-1015 IAYQNVDYARRYA
+1015 VEYQNADYARRYA
-1028 GVVARVRD
+1028 DLVARVRE
-1036 AEDRTVPGESKLSEA
+1036 AEVRSVPSQSELSEA

-1072 TDPQVEARVR
+1072 VDPEAEAAVR
-1082 AEFGEGARVSY
+1082 AEFGAGARVSY
-1093 RLHPPIL
+1093 QLHPPVL
-1100 RALGMKQK
+1100 RALGMKRK

-1118 FQLLR
+1118 FRLLR
-1123 AGKIVRGTK
+1123 AGKIVRGTR
-1132 LDPFGHTQVRRVE
+1132 LDPFGRTQVRRVE
-1145 RELIDEYTA
+1145 RELISEYTA
-1154 TIDDLLGQL
+1154 TIDDLLRQL
-1163 STETYQRAVEIAR
+1163 SAETYRCAVQLAR

-1196 ARLQELQTELA
+1196 ARVKELQNKSE
-1207 MVSSLHRLTPTASHP
+1207 
-1222 SSPPPADR
+1222 SPAPADR

>member
-1 MAWNERPDGATV
+1 
-13 VKVNRSA
+13 
-20 SREKALAEHN
+20 LAEHD

-39 TAESGDVQ
+39 TAESGQVQ

-58 LNILRSDRTRGLRT
+58 LNILRSDRAGGLKT

-83 LGGYDLELQHHAE
+83 LGGYDLELGRHAK

-126 LADARVEGVTGFWYG
+126 LADARVQGVTGFWYG

-153 RHANLIGTHPKGGA
+153 RHANLMGTHPKGGA

-174 PGAKS
+174 PAAKS

-204 DVLDLGVHA
+204 DVLDLGTHA

-223 VALKIATNVADG
+223 VALKIATAVADG

-246 DPQLPLVM
+246 DPQLPAVM
-254 FEGQKFEHRL
+254 FEGKKWEHRL

-275 MERTREGVRL
+275 MERSREGVRA
-285 DAARAYALANR
+285 DVARAYARANQ
-296 LNRSETFGPR
+296 LNRSETFGR
-306 ASSSGASSPGASS
+306 NPG
-319 SGASI
+319 I
-324 GIVAAGKTYLDMR
+324 GIVAAGRTYLDMR
-337 QALRTL
+337 QALRAL
-343 GLDEAELRRRDV
+343 GLDDAELAARGV
-355 RLLRLAMIHPLI
+355 RLLRLAMVHPLI
-367 ASEIEGF
+367 ASEIEEF
-374 ADGLDEIIVVEEK
+374 ADGLAEIIVVEEK
-387 RPFIESAV
+387 RPFIESAL
-395 KEILYGVKN
+395 KAILYGAKD
-404 APKVTGKTD
+404 APTITGKTD
-413 PEGAK
+413 GQGAK
-418 LFAAYGELDADLIAA
+418 LFPADGELDADLIAS
-433 GLARILGR
+433 GLAIRLGR
-441 FGEFTTVK
+441 YPEFATVT
-449 AWQARQA
+449 AWQAKQA
-456 LRRPVTPLPL
+456 LRRPVTALPL
-466 VSRTPYFCS
+466 VARTPYFCS

-484 VPEGSLVGGGIG
+484 VPAGSLVGGGIG

-504 EPEAVGDVVGLTQ
+504 EPEAVGDVAGLTQ

-530 FMRTRRH
+530 FLRTRRH

-580 QQAVGAMSIPALTK
+580 QQATGAMSVPALTQ

-610 PKRYRRADLAPT
+610 PRRYRRAELAPT

-630 VVAAQ
+630 VVEAQ
-635 ELLSQV
+635 EVLSRV

-659 KRKRGLAADPAER
+659 KRKRGLAPDPAER

-700 EFGRKTAIDQSS
+700 EFGRKTLIDQSS

-733 DKPRARRATAPAL
+733 PKPGAGRAAAPAL
-746 ASDAIGDPPFR
+746 ASDASGDPPLR
-757 FDVAAAPHT
+757 FDIAAAPHT

-774 TGVVTLSQVLST
+774 TGVVTLSQILSA

-793 QVRSLDQT
+793 EVRSLDQT

-812 DIKISADEIEQSHKA
+812 DVKISAREIEQSHKA
-827 VAGECGLYLGCDLL
+827 AAGECDLYLGCDLL

-850 VTDPETTIAVVSTTK
+850 VADPETTIAVVSTTK
-865 VPTGKMVVDKTV
+865 VPTGKMIVDKTV
-877 PFPDVGATTERIK
+877 PFPDVDATTDRIR

-903 RGLSVTLFGTDQFAN
+903 RGLSVTLLGTDQFAN

-950 PNLQAF
+950 PNVQAF
-956 RRGRQRVAEPAA
+956 RRGRQRVADPAA
-968 FAQAVAAL
+968 FAQAVAARR
-976 TAVAPVRVPTE
+976 AVAPARPPTE
-987 PERRLIESVGAA
+987 PERRLIASVGAA
-999 PGSELHRIVTA
+999 PGSELHRIVAA

-1015 IAYQNVDYARRYA
+1015 IEYQNVDYARRYA
-1028 GVVARVRD
+1028 DLVARVRA
-1036 AEDRTVPGESKLSEA
+1036 AEDRSGSPKSELSET

-1072 TDPQVEARVR
+1072 TDPQAEAAVR
-1082 AEFGEGARVSY
+1082 AEFGAGARVSY
-1093 RLHPPIL
+1093 RLHPPLL
-1100 RALGMKQK
+1100 RALGMKRK
-1108 LKLGPWSRPG
+1108 LTLGPWFRPA
-1118 FQLLR
+1118 FRVLR
-1123 AGKIVRGTK
+1123 TGKIVRGTR
-1132 LDPFGHTQVRRVE
+1132 LDPFGYTQVRRTE
-1145 RELIDEYTA
+1145 RELIDEYTG
-1154 TIDDLLGQL
+1154 TIDDLAGQL

-1196 ARLQELQTELA
+1196 ARLQELQTEPA
-1207 MVSSLHRLTPTASHP
+1207 TVSC
-1222 SSPPPADR
+1222 

>member
-1 MAWNERPDGATV
+1 M
-13 VKVNRSA
+13 VK
-20 SREKALAEHN
+20 HD
-30 VKVRLEDRY
+30 VKIRLEDRY
-39 TAESGDVQ
+39 TAESGHVQ

-118 QGTQLAAG
+118 QGSQLAAG

-153 RHANLIGTHPKGGA
+153 RHANLMGTHPKGGA

-174 PGAKS
+174 PSAKS

-235 SGTVEIGSDRV
+235 SGTVEIGSGRV
-246 DPQLPLVM
+246 DPRLPVVM
-254 FEGQKFEHRL
+254 FEGKKFEHHL

-275 MERTREGVRL
+275 MERTREGVRM

-296 LNRSETFGPR
+296 LNRTETFGPR
-306 ASSSGASSPGASS
+306 ASSSAGSISTGSISPG
-319 SGASI
+319 SI

-337 QALRTL
+337 QALRIL
-343 GLDEAELRRRDV
+343 GLDEAELRARGV
-355 RLLRLAMIHPLI
+355 RLLRLAMVHPLI
-367 ASEIEGF
+367 ASEIEEF
-374 ADGLDEIIVVEEK
+374 ADGLAEIIVVEEK
-387 RPFIESAV
+387 RPFIESAI

-413 PEGAK
+413 RDGAK

-433 GLARILGR
+433 GLATALGR
-441 FGEFTTVK
+441 FGEFTTVA

-456 LRRPVTPLPL
+456 LRRPVTQLPL
-466 VSRTPYFCS
+466 AARTPYFCS

-504 EPEAVGDVVGLTQ
+504 EPEAVGDVIGLTQ

-530 FMRTRRH
+530 FMATRRH

-550 GSLAVRAAVASG
+550 GSLALRAAVASG

-580 QQAVGAMSIPALTK
+580 QQATGAMSIPALTK

-610 PKRYRRADLAPT
+610 PKRYRRADLAPA

-630 VVAAQ
+630 VVEAQ
-635 ELLSQV
+635 EVLSQV

-659 KRKRGLAADPAER
+659 KRKRKLAADPTER

-685 CGEKSNCLSVQPVDT
+685 CGEKSNCLSVQPIDT
-700 EFGRKTAIDQSS
+700 EFGRKTVIDQSS

-727 LTVIPS
+727 LAVIP
-733 DKPRARRATAPAL
+733 DAKPRARRATAPVL
-746 ASDAIGDPPFR
+746 ASDAIADPPFR
-757 FDVAAAPHT
+757 FDVATGPHT

-774 TGVVTLSQVLST
+774 TGVVTLSQILSA

-812 DIKISADEIEQSHKA
+812 DVKISADQIEQSHKA
-827 VAGECGLYLGCDLL
+827 VAGECDLYLGCDLL

-850 VTDPETTIAVVSTTK
+850 VADPQTTIAVVSTTK
-865 VPTGKMVVDKTV
+865 VPTGKMVTDKTV
-877 PFPDVGATTERIK
+877 SFPDVDATTDRIR
-890 SATRGAESVFVDA
+890 SATRGEEAVFVDA
-903 RGLSVTLFGTDQFAN
+903 RGLSVTLLGTDQFAN

-927 TGALPLPAWAIEQ
+927 AGALPLPARAIEQ

-956 RRGRQRVAEPAA
+956 RRGRQRVAEPDA

-976 TAVAPVRVPTE
+976 SAVAPVRMPTE

-999 PGSELHRIVTA
+999 PGSELHRIVVT
-1010 RIPDL
+1010 RLPDL
-1015 IAYQNVDYARRYA
+1015 IEYQNVDYARRYA
-1028 GVVARVRD
+1028 DLVARVRE
-1036 AEDRTVPGESKLSEA
+1036 AEDRAVPGQRAMSEA

-1072 TDPQVEARVR
+1072 VDLQAEAAVR
-1082 AEFGEGARVSY
+1082 AEFGDGARVSY
-1093 RLHPPIL
+1093 RLHPPVL
-1100 RALGMKQK
+1100 RALGMERK
-1108 LKLGPWSRPG
+1108 LKLGPWFRPA

-1123 AGKIVRGTK
+1123 AGKILRGTR
-1132 LDPFGHTQVRRVE
+1132 LDPFGYTQVRRVE
-1145 RELIDEYTA
+1145 RELVEEYTA

-1196 ARLQELQTELA
+1196 ARVKELQGELA
-1207 MVSSLHRLTPTASHP
+1207 AVSC
-1222 SSPPPADR
+1222 

>member
-1 MAWNERPDGATV
+1 M
-13 VKVNRSA
+13 
-20 SREKALAEHN
+20 AEHD
-30 VKVRLEDRY
+30 VKIRLEDRY
-39 TAESGDVQ
+39 TAEAGHVQ

-58 LNILRSDRTRGLRT
+58 LNILRSDRTRGLQT

-118 QGTQLAAG
+118 QGSQLAPG

-174 PGAKS
+174 PSAKS

-246 DPQLPLVM
+246 DPQLPVVM

-275 MERTREGVRL
+275 MERTREGVRM
-285 DAARAYALANR
+285 DAVRAYALANR
-296 LNRSETFGPR
+296 LNRSETFGP
-306 ASSSGASSPGASS
+306 GASS
-319 SGASI
+319 SAVSSSEASI

-337 QALRTL
+337 QALRML
-343 GLDEAELRRRDV
+343 GLDEAELRARGA
-355 RLLRLAMIHPLI
+355 RLLRLAMVHPLI
-367 ASEIEGF
+367 ASEIEEF
-374 ADGLDEIIVVEEK
+374 ADGLAEIIVVEEK

-413 PEGAK
+413 QDGAE

-433 GLARILGR
+433 GLATTLGR
-441 FGEFTTVK
+441 YPEFTTVT

-456 LRRPVTPLPL
+456 LARPVTLLPL
-466 VSRTPYFCS
+466 ASRTPYFCS

-530 FMRTRRH
+530 FMRARRH

-580 QQAVGAMSIPALTK
+580 QQATGAMPIPALTK

-602 RIVITTAE
+602 RIIITTAE
-610 PKRYRRADLAPT
+610 PRRYRRADLAPT

-630 VVAAQ
+630 VVEAQ
-635 ELLSQV
+635 EVLSQV

-659 KRKRGLAADPAER
+659 KRKRRLAADPAER

-685 CGEKSNCLSVQPVDT
+685 CGEKSNCLSVQPINTD
-700 EFGRKTAIDQSS
+700 FGRKTVIDQSS

-727 LTVIPS
+727 LSVIPGA
-733 DKPRARRATAPAL
+733 KPRARRATAPAL
-746 ASDAIGDPPFR
+746 APDAIPDPPLR
-757 FDVAAAPHT
+757 FDVASAPHT

-774 TGVVTLSQVLST
+774 TGVVTLSQVLSA

-812 DIKISADEIEQSHKA
+812 DVKISADEIEQSNKA
-827 VAGECGLYLGCDLL
+827 VAGECDLYLGCDLL

-850 VTDPETTIAVVSTTK
+850 VADPRTTIAVVSTTK
-865 VPTGKMVVDKTV
+865 VPTGKMVVDKAV
-877 PFPDVGATTERIK
+877 PFPDVDATADRIR

-903 RGLSVTLFGTDQFAN
+903 RGLSVTLLGTDQFAN

-927 TGALPLPAWAIEQ
+927 TGALPLPARAIEQ

-956 RRGRQRVAEPAA
+956 RRGRQRVADPDA
-968 FAQAVAAL
+968 FAQAAAAL

-987 PERRLIESVGAA
+987 PERGLIESVGAA
-999 PGSELHRIVTA
+999 PGSELHRIVAT

-1015 IAYQNVDYARRYA
+1015 IEYQNLDYARRYA
-1028 GVVARVRD
+1028 EVVARVRA
-1036 AEDRTVPGESKLSEA
+1036 AEDRTVPGQSAMSEA

-1072 TDPQVEARVR
+1072 ADPQAEAMVR
-1082 AEFGEGARVSY
+1082 AEFGDGARVSY
-1093 RLHPPIL
+1093 RLHPPVL
-1100 RALGMKQK
+1100 RALGMERK
-1108 LKLGPWSRPG
+1108 LKLGPWFRPG
-1118 FQLLR
+1118 FRLLR
-1123 AGKIVRGTK
+1123 AGKIVRGTR
-1132 LDPFGHTQVRRVE
+1132 LDPFGYTQVRRVE
-1145 RELIDEYTA
+1145 RELIEEYTG
-1154 TIDDLLGQL
+1154 TIEDLLPQL
-1163 STETYQRAVEIAR
+1163 STETYQRAIEIAR

-1196 ARLQELQTELA
+1196 ARVQELRRELA
-1207 MVSSLHRLTPTASHP
+1207 TVSC
-1222 SSPPPADR
+1222 

>member
-1 MAWNERPDGATV
+1 
-13 VKVNRSA
+13 
-20 SREKALAEHN
+20 LAEHD

-39 TAESGDVQ
+39 TAESGHVQ

-58 LNILRSDRTRGLRT
+58 LNILRSDRAGGLKT

-83 LGGYDLELQHHAE
+83 LGGYDLELQRHAK

-126 LADARVEGVTGFWYG
+126 LTDARVEGVTGFWYG

-153 RHANLIGTHPKGGA
+153 RHANLMGTHSKGGA

-174 PGAKS
+174 PAAKS

-204 DVLDLGVHA
+204 DVLDLGTHA

-223 VALKIATNVADG
+223 VALKIATAVADG
-235 SGTVEIGSDRV
+235 SGTVEIGSGRV
-246 DPQLPLVM
+246 DPQLPPVM
-254 FEGQKFEHRL
+254 LEGKKWEHRL

-275 MERTREGVRL
+275 MERSREGVRL
-285 DAARAYALANR
+285 DAARAYARANR
-296 LNRSETFGPR
+296 LNRSETFGR
-306 ASSSGASSPGASS
+306 N
-319 SGASI
+319 ASI
-324 GIVAAGKTYLDMR
+324 GIVAAGRTYLDMR
-337 QALRTL
+337 QALRAL
-343 GLDEAELRRRDV
+343 GLDDAELRARGV
-355 RLLRLAMIHPLI
+355 RLLRLAMVHPLI
-367 ASEIEGF
+367 ASEMEEF
-374 ADGLDEIIVVEEK
+374 ADGLAEIIVVEEK
-387 RPFIESAV
+387 RPFIESAL
-395 KEILYGVKN
+395 KAILYGVKD
-404 APKVTGKTD
+404 APVITGKTD
-413 PEGAK
+413 RQGVK
-418 LFAAYGELDADLIAA
+418 LFPAEGELDADLIAA
-433 GLARILGR
+433 GLASRLGR
-441 FGEFTTVK
+441 WPEFTTVM
-449 AWQARQA
+449 AWQAKQA
-456 LRRPVTPLPL
+456 LRRPSSPLPL

-580 QQAVGAMSIPALTK
+580 QQATGAMSVPALTR

-610 PKRYRRADLAPT
+610 PKRYRRAGLPPT

-630 VVAAQ
+630 VVEAQ
-635 ELLSQV
+635 EVLSQV
-641 EGVTVLI
+641 DGVTVLI

-659 KRKRGLAADPAER
+659 KRKRGLAPDPAER

-685 CGEKSNCLSVQPVDT
+685 CGEKSNCLSVQPTDT
-700 EFGRKTAIDQSS
+700 EFGRKTVIDQSS

-727 LTVIPS
+727 LTVVPS
-733 DKPRARRATAPAL
+733 TSKPSTSKPSTSKPSAKPRPGRATAPAL
-746 ASDAIGDPPFR
+746 ASDAIGDPPLR
-757 FDVAAAPHT
+757 FDIAAAPHT

-774 TGVVTLSQVLST
+774 TGVVTLSQVLSA

-793 QVRSLDQT
+793 EVRSLDQT

-812 DIKISADEIEQSHKA
+812 DVKISAAEIEQSHKA
-827 VAGECGLYLGCDLL
+827 AAGECDLYLGCDLL

-850 VTDPETTIAVVSTTK
+850 VADPSTTIAVVSTTK
-865 VPTGKMVVDKTV
+865 VPTGKMIVDKTV
-877 PFPDVGATTERIK
+877 PFPDVDATTDRIR
-890 SATRGAESVFVDA
+890 SATRGSEAVFVDA
-903 RGLSVTLFGTDQFAN
+903 RGLSVTLLETDQFAN

-950 PNLQAF
+950 ANMQAF
-956 RRGRQRVAEPAA
+956 RRGRQRVADPAA
-968 FAQAVAAL
+968 FAHAVAA
-976 TAVAPVRVPTE
+976 ASAAAPVRLPTE
-987 PERRLIESVGAA
+987 PERTLIASVAA
-999 PGSELHRIVTA
+999 EPGSELHRIVTA

-1015 IAYQNVDYARRYA
+1015 VEYQNVDYARRYA
-1028 GVVARVRD
+1028 DLVARVRE
-1036 AEDRTVPGESKLSEA
+1036 AEDRSVSEKSELSEA

-1072 TDPQVEARVR
+1072 TDPRAEAAVR
-1082 AEFGEGARVSY
+1082 AEFGAGARVSY
-1093 RLHPPIL
+1093 RLHPPLL
-1100 RALGMKQK
+1100 RALGMKRK
-1108 LKLGPWSRPG
+1108 LNLGPWFRPA

-1123 AGKIVRGTK
+1123 AGKIVRGTR
-1132 LDPFGHTQVRRVE
+1132 LDPFGYTQVRRVE

-1154 TIDDLLGQL
+1154 IIDDLTGEL
-1163 STETYQRAVEIAR
+1163 SPETYQRAVEIAR

-1196 ARLQELQTELA
+1196 ARLKELQTEPA
-1207 MVSSLHRLTPTASHP
+1207 TVSY
-1222 SSPPPADR
+1222 